1 MRTEKEM
8 FNLIRSV
15 AEKDERIR
23 AVILNGSRAN
33 PHAKRDAYQDYDIIY
48 LVNDLASFRAQPNWI
63 DVFGERIIMQ
73 MPNDM
78 RIDDEPIT
86 NSWQSITYLMLF
98 KDNNRI
104 DLTLVKVADRD
115 SYQDSLTKIL
125 LDKDHLFSNPPPST
139 EQDYWVKKPTEQQFL
154 DCCNEFWWV
163 STYVVKGLLRHEITY
178 AKEMMEQ
185 PVRNMFMRILA
196 WQVGSKHDF
205 RVNLGMCLNFLP
217 KYISPQLWNRV
228 LLTYPDANPLNIWR
242 SLVEMTQIFYEL
254 EVDTAKSLG
263 FHHNETE
270 AQNVKE
276 YLVYREPKIIKLYAH
291 D

>member
-1 MRTEKEM
+1 MRTEIEM
-8 FNLIRSV
+8 LVLIQSI

-23 AVILNGSRAN
+23 AVILNGSRVN
-33 PHAKRDAYQDYDIIY
+33 PNIAKDTYQDYDIIY
-48 LVNDLASFRAQPNWI
+48 LVNDLASFRGQPNWV

-78 RIDDEPIT
+78 QIDDEPIT
-86 NSWQSITYLMLF
+86 NSWKSITYLMLF
-98 KDNNRI
+98 KDTNRI
-104 DLTLVKVADRD
+104 DLTLVKVEHRS

-125 LDKDHLFSNPPPST
+125 LDKDHLFPNFPSPT

-163 STYVVKGLLRHEITY
+163 STYVVKGLLRQEITY

-185 PVRNMFMRILA
+185 PVRNMFMQILA

-205 RVNLGMCLNFLP
+205 RVNLGMCLKFLP
-217 KYISPQLWNRV
+217 KYSSPQLWDRV
-228 LLTYPDANPLNIWR
+228 LLTYPDANPMNIWR
-242 SLVEMTQIFYEL
+242 SLIEMTHTFYEL
-254 EVDTAKSLG
+254 EVITAKRLG
-263 FHHNETE
+263 FKHNEIE

-276 YLVYREPKIIKLYAH
+276 YLAYREPEIIKLY
-291 D
+291 DNY